1 MRVGAW
7 RVLPEVGPAML
18 EPSGDAHPRPCA
30 HMCRCQVGCHQ
41 RRAWQAPERR
51 PVRAHCHAHG
61 ACGVPAREVPTHH
74 VRPPPS
80 SLGVGTV
87 CAVAVGYMTLT
98 AVRGMSPPAQR
109 WRLERRYTVVSY
121 LVPGPLAHHLAAHS
135 DPSAAQQV
143 RVHAHHGVGSLRRT
157 AAPSPAAV
165 WAGCRCL
172 LKLRSGACVRR
183 RQQATTTATATA
195 RPWLPSAGE
204 REPRQKA
211 SQLPVLLARVPVA
224 AAQGM
229 WLCLATRTTQSLRLT
244 TTMTRRLLRTWFAL
258 PSAQGRDHRDEHH
271 QHDRPGSR
279 PQLLRS
285 CLVNLTC

>member
-18 EPSGDAHPRPCA
+18 APSGDAHPRPCA
-30 HMCRCQVGCHQ
+30 HMCRCQVGCHR

-74 VRPPPS
+74 VRPPPPS
-80 SLGVGTV
+80 SLGVGTM

-98 AVRGMSPPAQR
+98 AVRGMPAAAQR
-109 WRLERRYTVVSY
+109 WASRTQVHCCV
-121 LVPGPLAHHLAAHS
+121 VPGAGPS
-135 DPSAAQQV
+135 CTDPSAAQQV

-195 RPWLPSAGE
+195 RPWLPNVGE

-211 SQLPVLLARVPVA
+211 SQLPVLPARVPVPVA

-229 WLCLATRTTQSLRLT
+229 WLCLATRTTQRLRLT

-258 PSAQGRDHRDEHH
+258 PSAQGRDHRDEHR
-271 QHDRPGSR
+271 QHDPPGSR
-279 PQLLRS
+279 PQLLCS
-285 CLVNLTC
+285 CLVNFLTC